1 MKVSMMFDEAELL
14 RELSQRHIVGSHT
27 SSHSSLKAMQSDEM
41 EDDLASSRAFIE
53 SMLNHDV
60 AMLS

>member
-1 MKVSMMFDEAELL
+1 MVSMMFDEAELL
-14 RELSQRHIVGSHT
+14 RELSQRHMVGSHT
-27 SSHSSLKAMQSDEM
+27 SGHNSLKAMQSDEM